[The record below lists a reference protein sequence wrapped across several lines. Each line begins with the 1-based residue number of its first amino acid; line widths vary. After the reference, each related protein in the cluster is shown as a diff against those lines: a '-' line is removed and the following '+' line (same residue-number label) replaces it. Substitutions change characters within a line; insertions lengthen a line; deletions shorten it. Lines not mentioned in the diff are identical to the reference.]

1 MSHETVTPF
10 YCMNLTLNNQK
21 QKQVG
26 MRCEQSLKYNYHYC
40 KGSVCQKYQNK
51 DMLTL
56 TAFGVMA
63 LFSSKTQTAHMVQN
77 RSRWAES
84 YSLAVQSKGESSLT
98 GVKLFVLNVPLPNL
112 WPSLVDF
119 VLCDQFQQTAS
130 FTNRPHLL
138 DQYSNMALRLSRQ
151 NCKLFRFLL
160 SLNPQKRLGYKKK
173 TTPNVEVCPESF
185 RAIIEY

>member
-1 MSHETVTPF
+1 
-10 YCMNLTLNNQK
+10 MNLTLNNQK

-84 YSLAVQSKGESSLT
+84 YSLAV
-98 GVKLFVLNVPLPNL
+98 VLNVPLPNL

-138 DQYSNMALRLSRQ
+138 CQYSNMALRLSRQ

-160 SLNPQKRLGYKKK
+160 SLNPQKRLGYKRK
-173 TTPNVEVCPESF
+173 TTPNIEVCPENF
-185 RAIIEY
+185 GAIIEY